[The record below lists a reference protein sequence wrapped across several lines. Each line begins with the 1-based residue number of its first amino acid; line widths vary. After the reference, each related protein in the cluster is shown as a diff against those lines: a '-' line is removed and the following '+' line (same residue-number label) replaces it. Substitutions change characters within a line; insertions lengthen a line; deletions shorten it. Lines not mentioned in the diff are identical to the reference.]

1 MDGIV
6 YQSLS
11 GHTRAY
17 AKLLGAALGL
27 RAYDVKEAGQLAKGA
42 QIIYLGWLRAGEVM
56 GYKKAAARF
65 QVACLCGV
73 GMAGPGM
80 DQVSDMKKRNPLGEL
95 PVYYLQ
101 GGLEMDKLKGPY
113 KWMLDM
119 LKKSMLKSL
128 AAKANRTP
136 EEDDMLDLIQKGGSR
151 VDEKNLAPII
161 AWYKGE

>member
-11 GHTRAY
+11 GHTRSY
-17 AKLLGAALGL
+17 AQLLGACLGL
-27 RAYDVKEAGQLAKGA
+27 KVYERKEADQLPKGA
-42 QIIYLGWLRAGEVM
+42 RILYLGWLRAGEVM

-73 GMAGPGM
+73 GMAGPRM
-80 DQVSDMKKRNPLGEL
+80 DQVADIKKRHQLGEL
-95 PVYYLQ
+95 PVFYLQ

-113 KWMLDM
+113 KWMLGM

-128 AAKANRTP
+128 AAKTNRTA
-136 EEDDMLDLIQKGGSR
+136 EEDDMLDLIQNGGSR
-151 VDEKNLAPII
+151 VEAKNLAPII
-161 AWYKGE
+161 AWYRGE